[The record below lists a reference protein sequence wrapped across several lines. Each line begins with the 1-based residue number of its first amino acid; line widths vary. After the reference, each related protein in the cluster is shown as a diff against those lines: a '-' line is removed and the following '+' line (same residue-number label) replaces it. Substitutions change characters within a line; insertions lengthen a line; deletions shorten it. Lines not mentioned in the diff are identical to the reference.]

1 MRKELALLYHQT
13 VLSLM
18 ATIRRRISDL
28 QDRELLDSLGSAHAD
43 AKLRIIHD
51 ELRELLDFLDAMEG
65 W

>member
-1 MRKELALLYHQT
+1 MDKKISLLYHQA

-18 ATIRRRISDL
+18 ACIRRRIADL
-28 QDRELLDSLGSAHAD
+28 QDKDLLDSLGSAHAD

-51 ELRELLDFLDAMEG
+51 DLRELLDFMDAMEG